1 MTVHDVTIEEH
12 EAGIHVVRCSCGYA
26 RTAAFGQW
34 QAAQITERHLGAV
47 GYAPTPRGAK
57 YQ

>member
-1 MTVHDVTIEEH
+1 MTHDVTIEEH

-26 RTAAFGQW
+26 RTAAFGRW

-47 GYAPTPRGAK
+47 GYAPTPRGAM